1 MCVRVCECTKCGVRV
16 CVGVHV
22 HECTEWVCMCMSVQS
37 VCAGVRDVYMCTRA
51 AYVCTHTRMCMCVG
65 MCTGGVCVNVSV
77 KGPHAHVSTCE
88 HTLCKSEA
96 IYPQSYGE
104 VSFIAC

>member
-1 MCVRVCECTKCGVRV
+1 M
-16 CVGVHV
+16 
-22 HECTEWVCMCMSVQS
+22 
-37 VCAGVRDVYMCTRA
+37 CAGVRDVYMCTRA
-51 AYVCTHTRMCMCVG
+51 ACVCTHTRMCVCVG
-65 MCTGGVCVNVSV
+65 MCAGGVCVNVSV
-77 KGPHAHVSTCE
+77 KGPHAHVSTRE

>member
-1 MCVRVCECTKCGVRV
+1 MYV
-16 CVGVHV
+16 CVSVQSV
-22 HECTEWVCMCMSVQS
+22 VCVCVWVCMCMSVQS

-51 AYVCTHTRMCMCVG
+51 ACVCTHTRMCVCVG
-65 MCTGGVCVNVSV
+65 MCAGGVCVNVSV
-77 KGPHAHVSTCE
+77 KGPHAHVSTRE